1 MILLHWKHKCA
12 GFKVH
17 KSSQSRWKLFA
28 WSASETPNPECTSHN
43 LLWFLVWRK
52 WKMHF
57 LISVCR
63 DRSMPC
69 WKNICT
75 TALVCGW
82 LLYREWYFTYEVIP
96 LQLSPQPSPLC
107 THSLTPIQPH
117 THTHTQNHLNTVL
130 HKHVQISSNGCS
142 SKTQT
147 WTQTHSTQK
156 QVILE
161 MTWYAKLH
169 ICSRIL
175 PSCHVKYDLTLGCLI
190 PMNDILTLLSVE

>member
-1 MILLHWKHKCA
+1 MKCKTFS
-12 GFKVH
+12 GF
-17 KSSQSRWKLFA
+17 SFEG
-28 WSASETPNPECTSHN
+28 SEKCI
-43 LLWFLVWRK
+43 FF
-52 WKMHF
+52 F
-57 LISVCR
+57 LISVCKG
-63 DRSMPC
+63 RSMPC

-96 LQLSPQPSPLC
+96 LQLSPQPSPFC

-117 THTHTQNHLNTVL
+117 THTHTHTITHRQSYLNTVL

-147 WTQTHSTQK
+147 WTQTHSSKK

-169 ICSRIL
+169 ICSQIL
-175 PSCHVKYDLTLGCLI
+175 PSCHVIRSNAGLLDSNEWHPYPSICWIMHFTYVLI
-190 PMNDILTLLSVE
+190 